1 MRARQYWR
9 LENMT
14 FSMTSSWSGAS
25 RNRRKAYSWWRAEG
39 QRFDCAPWIREARS
53 MAARTVYTGVEKEL
67 TGRETEPHE
76 IIYFK
81 VYKSQIPAIEQAL
94 EEGL

>member
-1 MRARQYWR
+1 
-9 LENMT
+9 
-14 FSMTSSWSGAS
+14 
-25 RNRRKAYSWWRAEG
+25 
-39 QRFDCAPWIREARS
+39 